1 VKNELLLIVAF
12 RSAKRTSA
20 PHDSHSP
27 TRTAGQIIYQSQDDG
42 PWPIS
47 VCFVLSS
54 SIRSQSVDA
63 LTPAGGPQTGRLES
77 HRQPRQQPAF
87 PAPNLVHGCCADPR
101 LSKSHSMPDF
111 PQRPFFIRIL
121 VPTGDSDGLRIV
133 EKSNWPG
140 VGVVF
145 NRTNYK
151 EVVNRTEFG
160 KTGVYVLIGTSDDS
174 ILPVIYVGEGDPV
187 RNRLNQHHGKKDFWN
202 WAVFFVAKDDSLNKA
217 HVQHL
222 ESELLR
228 LAKEAKQ
235 CRLDNSQEPLPPTLS
250 EADTVFVESFLQDIV
265 SIFPLLGLGVFEKTV
280 TTTKTP
286 SELLYIES
294 KGIRA
299 TGFEDARGF
308 VVVKGSQV
316 VKDEVQSIHQNISN
330 LRKDLLD
337 QGVIVNNGQTLTFAQ
352 DQVFGSPS
360 TAAAVILGRSANGR
374 TEWRN
379 SDGKTLKQLQLAVT
393 DDAEE

>member
-1 VKNELLLIVAF
+1 
-12 RSAKRTSA
+12 
-20 PHDSHSP
+20 
-27 TRTAGQIIYQSQDDG
+27 
-42 PWPIS
+42 
-47 VCFVLSS
+47 
-54 SIRSQSVDA
+54 
-63 LTPAGGPQTGRLES
+63 
-77 HRQPRQQPAF
+77 
-87 PAPNLVHGCCADPR
+87 
-101 LSKSHSMPDF
+101 MPDF

-160 KTGVYVLIGTSDDS
+160 RTGVYVLIGTSDDS

-187 RNRLNQHHGKKDFWN
+187 RNRLNQHYGKKDFWN

-265 SIFPLLGLGVFEKTV
+265 SIFPLLGL
-280 TTTKTP
+280 
-286 SELLYIES
+286 IES

-308 VVVKGSQV
+308 VVVNGSQV

-379 SDGKTLKQLQLAVT
+379 RDGTTLKQIQLAVT
-393 DDAEE
+393 ADAEELPP